1 MGVSYTQVEIEHGF
15 FGGLGKPNP
24 RLEYQ
29 RPVSQSG
36 TDNAFECTGVL
47 RCIENALI
55 HAS

>member
-1 MGVSYTQVEIEHGF
+1 MGVSYTQVDIEHGF

-24 RLEYQ
+24 RSEYQ